1 MKEEIIDHTQNL
13 KDQGFNVRIDK
24 DQINDLIKRILDQK
38 EKIDNEDTSFK
49 IFLDKCDHNIKSIY
63 KKTKISTENMNDT
76 IDNYIYHNNLKDLI
90 EEYNSFSKDIN
101 DFANGMRLKKY
112 I

>member
-1 MKEEIIDHTQNL
+1 
-13 KDQGFNVRIDK
+13 
-24 DQINDLIKRILDQK
+24 
-38 EKIDNEDTSFK
+38 
-49 IFLDKCDHNIKSIY
+49 
-63 KKTKISTENMNDT
+63 MNDA